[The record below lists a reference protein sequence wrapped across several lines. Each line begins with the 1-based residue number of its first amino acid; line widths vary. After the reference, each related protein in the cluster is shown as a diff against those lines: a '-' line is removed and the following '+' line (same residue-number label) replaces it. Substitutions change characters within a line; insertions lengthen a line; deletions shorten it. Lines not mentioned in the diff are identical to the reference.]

1 MTESPGEVSAE
12 PDLVGRRLGD
22 YQLLRRLGR
31 GGMAEVYLAQQISLE
46 RQVAFKVLRQNLA
59 ANETYVRRFHHEAQA
74 AAKLV
79 HANIVQIHEVGCV
92 DGVHYIVQEYVPGRN
107 LKQLLTHR
115 GRPFDAPQVALIL
128 RQVAAALQKAA
139 DEGII
144 HRDIKPE
151 NIMLSTS
158 GDVKVA
164 DFGLARIAAGSDKL
178 ELTQIGM
185 TMGTPLYMSPE
196 QVEGKAVDPRS
207 DLYSLGVTAYH
218 VLAGRPPFD
227 GDSAL
232 AVAVQ
237 HLKNEPVRLE
247 SLRPDVPSGL
257 CRIVHRLLAKKAD
270 ERYQRPIDLLKELR
284 SLKIDGLADDWL
296 ADMPLWGLDS
306 VSNTP
311 ALNAATQQLSRA
323 MLKQAMNRRKGSGWL
338 TVMGLVVLAFVIG
351 SVIAWTQLPP
361 PLLVASNLPTTVV
374 KKYETIDEQY
384 GAALLAQNNTEQL
397 SKIEP
402 AWKAVW
408 EYFPAGTNPHRQRL
422 TRLAKGRLASW
433 YVQEN
438 RFSEAYTLY
447 HELASL
453 EETESE
459 FRLQG
464 LAGEAVVLDRQD
476 RKDEVRERLPTLN
489 LNRAKLSGLDTQ
501 LRDQVEALFSKYK
514 VEPLPATKTS

>member
-1 MTESPGEVSAE
+1 MTESPGEVAAE

-31 GGMAEVYLAQQISLE
+31 GGMAEVYLAQQMSLE

-92 DGVHYIVQEYVPGRN
+92 EGVHFIVQEYVPGRN

-115 GRPFDAPQVALIL
+115 GRPFDAPQVALVL
-128 RQVAAALQKAA
+128 RQVAAALQKAS

-151 NIMLSTS
+151 NIMLSNS
-158 GDVKVA
+158 GEVKVA
-164 DFGLARIAAGSDKL
+164 DFGLARIVTGNDKL

-196 QVEGKAVDPRS
+196 QVEGKPVDPRS

-227 GDSAL
+227 GDTAL

-237 HLKNEPVRLE
+237 HLKNEPPRLE
-247 SLRPDVPSGL
+247 SIRPDVPSGL
-257 CRIVHRLLAKKAD
+257 CRIVHRLLAKKMD

-284 SLKIDGLADDWL
+284 SLKIDGLEDDWL
-296 ADMPLWGLDS
+296 ADMPSWGLDTFS
-306 VSNTP
+306 STP
-311 ALNAATQQLSRA
+311 GLNEATQQLSRA
-323 MLKQAMNRRKGSGWL
+323 MLKQALSRKQHFGWL
-338 TVMGLVVLAFVIG
+338 GVLGLIVAAFLIG
-351 SVIAWTQLPP
+351 SVIAWSLMPE
-361 PLLVASNLPTTVV
+361 PLLVASNVPTTVI
-374 KKYETIDEQY
+374 KKYDTIEGQY
-384 GAALLAQNNTEQL
+384 AEAMLAQSNIEQPGKVE
-397 SKIEP
+397 SS
-402 AWKAVW
+402 WKAVW
-408 EYFPAGTNPHRQRL
+408 EYFPPGTNPTRQRL
-422 TRLAKGRLASW
+422 TRLAKGRLAAW

-438 RFSEAYTLY
+438 RLEEAYALY
-447 HELASL
+447 HELATV

-464 LAGEAVVLDRQD
+464 LAGETIVLDRQN
-476 RKDEVRERLPTLN
+476 RSDEVRERLPTLN
-489 LNRAKLSGLDTQ
+489 LNRSKLTGLDSQ
-501 LRDQVEALFSKYK
+501 LRDQVERVFAKYK
-514 VEPLPATKTS
+514 VEPLPN